1 MRGRTLL
8 VLFAVAASGC
18 AAQRVSLPGSAGVPL
33 PDFAAIHAEVT
44 RACTGTRAFTAELA
58 LAGRAGD
65 ERLRGHVV
73 AGFERPGSMR
83 LEGVTPFGAPAFILT
98 ARSGDAMLLLP
109 RDGRVLR
116 GARAEEILG
125 AITGVTLAPAD
136 LMAMLTGCVTASPVA
151 TAGHLHEN
159 GWATIDLD
167 GGARLFLRRQDGA
180 WRMQAAQRDGWQFEY
195 PAWNGRFPERVRL
208 WSNRAGVRVD
218 LTATLSQIEAN
229 VDIDPAAFTV
239 NAAPNAAV
247 LTLEEL
253 QATGPLR
260 GR

>member
-1 MRGRTLL
+1 MQGWTLL

-18 AAQRVSLPGSAGVPL
+18 AAQRVSLPGGAGPPL

-44 RACTGTRAFTAELA
+44 RACAGTRTFTAELA

-65 ERLRGHVV
+65 ERLRGRVV
-73 AGFERPGSMR
+73 AGFERPASMR
-83 LEGVTPFGAPAFILT
+83 LEGVAPFGAPAFILA
-98 ARSGDAMLLLP
+98 ARGDEAVLLLP

-116 GARAEEILG
+116 GARADEILG
-125 AITGVTLAPAD
+125 AIAGVRLAPAD
-136 LMAMLTGCVTASPVA
+136 LIAMLTGCVTASPIA

-159 GWATIDLD
+159 GWASLDLD
-167 GGARLFLRRQDGA
+167 GGARLFLRRQNDA
-180 WRMQAAQRDGWQFEY
+180 WQIQAAQRDGWQFEY

-208 WSNRAGVRVD
+208 RSNQAGVRVD

-253 QATGPLR
+253 QAAGPLR